1 MAQPGH
7 ATDIYTNYRYVGQD
21 TNTTYPP
28 NEDRPGDGAYFVA
41 TADLLAASGV
51 YTVPAPCAG
60 KIVRIEVVSGTV
72 TDATDK
78 ITLAI
83 TNESN
88 SSAAIASAAY
98 DDDPVLAVN
107 TATALTLST
116 TAANLAVDQGDNI
129 EVDYTEAGTIVSAG
143 VTFWFENF

>member
-1 MAQPGH
+1 MSTTINGVA
-7 ATDIYTNYRYVGQD
+7 RYIGQD
-21 TNTTYPP
+21 KNTTFA
-28 NEDRPGDGAYFVA
+28 EDTNRGRDNAYHVVV
-41 TADLLAASGV
+41 ADLMAASGV
-51 YTVPAPCAG
+51 YSVPAPCDG
-60 KIVRIEVVSGTV
+60 KISRVEVVSGTV
-72 TDATDK
+72 TDGTDK

-83 TNESN
+83 TNEGN

-116 TAANLAVDQGDNI
+116 TAANLVVTQGDLI
-129 EVDYTEAGTIVSAG
+129 EVAYTEAGTILNAA

>member
-1 MAQPGH
+1 M
-7 ATDIYTNYRYVGQD
+7 R
-21 TNTTYPP
+21 TTFAPDSNRGRDVSYHI
-28 NEDRPGDGAYFVA
+28 GK
-41 TADLLAASGV
+41 ADLGAASGV
-51 YTVPAPCAG
+51 FTVPAPCAG

-72 TDATDK
+72 TDGTDK

-88 SSAAIASAAY
+88 SSAAIASAAF

-116 TAANLAVDQGDNI
+116 TAANLLVDQGDNI
-129 EVDYTEAGTIVSAG
+129 EVAYTEAGTIVSAG
-143 VTFWFENF
+143 VTIWFENF